1 MYPKTLENTINMNM
15 LLLLLDYLEE
25 NKMNP
30 EILREALEKYLTVV
44 NQYLKTEDIEKQ
56 DVEYI
61 LGKDIEDTIKPFVN
75 LLDYSITI
83 KRK

>member
-1 MYPKTLENTINMNM
+1 MNM

-25 NKMNP
+25 NKMPP
-30 EILREALEKYLTVV
+30 EILKQTLEKYLLVL
-44 NQYLKTEDIEKQ
+44 NQYLKSEDIEKQ
-56 DVEYI
+56 DIEYI